1 MTNNC
6 TVMRMF
12 PENNI
17 YGCVETHGFVVWR
30 HWHAE
35 IEFVYVV
42 KGKLEIE
49 IEDTKYEVEEGQ
61 FIIVSPDTLH
71 DFVSTEADSLIWVA
85 RIYLT
90 DILTCAASD
99 QSFSDIYRCSIIV
112 QATDKMKEIMK
123 ELEFANYG
131 VLNKCYAVLKAT
143 ELTIEILHNKSCIKK
158 SIRVEMIENSATIVK
173 MQRFIESSLHK
184 DITLP
189 MVAEYLG
196 FSPSYCSKYI
206 KKKTNQNFLD
216 YVSAIRMREAETLLS
231 TSDMSITDISY
242 NTGFNSIQS
251 FNRIFKKSRGV
262 TPTEYRKNCVTKNSQ
277 RWIKIE

>member
-6 TVMRMF
+6 TIMRMF

-17 YGCVETHGFVVWR
+17 YGCVETHGFVVFR

-42 KGKLEIE
+42 RGKLQIE
-49 IEDTKYEVEEGQ
+49 ITDNLYEVAEGQ

-71 DFVSTEADSLIWVA
+71 DFVSTEPGSLIWVA

-90 DILTCAASD
+90 DILTCVAFD
-99 QSFSDIYRCSIIV
+99 KNFSDVYQNSIIV
-112 QATDKMKEIMK
+112 NATDKMKKIMS
-123 ELEFANYG
+123 ELVFADYG
-131 VLNKCYAVLKAT
+131 VFNKCYAVLKAT
-143 ELTIEILHNKSCIKK
+143 ELTVEILNNKACIKK
-158 SIRVEMIENSATIVK
+158 YIHVEMVENSATIVK
-173 MQRFIESSLHK
+173 MQYFIESSLHK
-184 DITLP
+184 DITLS
-189 MVAEYLG
+189 MVADYLG

-216 YVSAIRMREAETLLS
+216 YVSSIRMREAETLLR

-251 FNRIFKKSRGV
+251 FNRIFKKFRGV
-262 TPTEYRKNCVTKNSQ
+262 TPTEYRKSLRNK
-277 RWIKIE
+277 K